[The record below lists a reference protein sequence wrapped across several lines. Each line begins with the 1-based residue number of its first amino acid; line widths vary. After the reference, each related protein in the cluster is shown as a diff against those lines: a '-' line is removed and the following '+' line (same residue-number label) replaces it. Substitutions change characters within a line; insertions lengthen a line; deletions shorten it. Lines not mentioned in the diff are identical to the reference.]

1 MKPALLAA
9 LVIAPFSS
17 HAGQAQPPVATA
29 PASPT
34 LGGPAIAG
42 VCLLSRPAV
51 FATARVG
58 VAATARLQQLT
69 EQAKAEVE
77 AERKPIEADAKAFEA
92 EQARLSPE
100 QRQSR
105 AQALEQRLR
114 AVQQK
119 AALRSREIEATREK
133 AMTRI
138 VSTMQPLV
146 QQVYQARGCGLLVD
160 RGSVLG
166 GNMTNDLTPAV
177 IQGLDARM
185 ATISF
190 DREAL
195 AAAQ

>member
-17 HAGQAQPPVATA
+17 HAGQAQSAVAAA

-34 LGGPAIAG
+34 LGGAPVSG
-42 VCLLSRPAV
+42 VCMLSRPAV
-51 FATARVG
+51 FATAKVG

-77 AERKPIEADAKAFEA
+77 AERKPIEADAKAFQA
-92 EQARLSPE
+92 EQGKLSPE

-105 AQALEQRLR
+105 AQALEQRLH

-119 AALRSREIEATREK
+119 AALRGREIEATREK
-133 AMTRI
+133 AMARI
-138 VSTMQPLV
+138 VTVMQPV
-146 QQVYQARGCGLLVD
+146 VADIYKAKSCGLLVD
-160 RGSVLG
+160 RGAVLG
-166 GNMTNDLTPAV
+166 GNMANDLTPTV
-177 IQGLDARM
+177 IQGLDQRL

-195 AAAQ
+195 ATAQ

>member
-9 LVIAPFSS
+9 LMISPFSS
-17 HAGQAQPPVATA
+17 HAGWAQPPVAATA
-29 PASPT
+29 AGPT
-34 LGGPAIAG
+34 LGGPVIVG

-51 FATARVG
+51 FATAKVG
-58 VAATARLQQLT
+58 VAATQRLKQLAD
-69 EQAKAEVE
+69 QAQAEVDT
-77 AERKPIEADAKAFEA
+77 ERKPIEADAKTFQA
-92 EQARLSPE
+92 EQAKLSPE
-100 QRQSR
+100 FRQNR

-119 AALRSREIEATREK
+119 TALRGREIEATREK
-133 AMTRI
+133 AMARI
-138 VSTMQPLV
+138 ISAMQPVV
-146 QQVYQARGCGLLVD
+146 QQAYQAKSCGLLVD

-166 GNMTNDLTPAV
+166 GNMANDLTPAV

-195 AAAQ
+195 ATAQ